1 MNNSII
7 NNYLKNPKILYA
19 SALAASLVYCI
30 AITSIGVTKFYS
42 VLQGGENYNDFPT
55 GGFSLIRFIINGS
68 YLIALVVYVIWLFK
82 KKHVGSTFLD
92 ICKYSLPWMALALI
106 AYPLSNDIYLYL
118 HYGVMSL
125 NKINPYL
132 NTSDSF
138 VSSLSPFLHWFQTST
153 YGPVSLSFFSIS
165 ALAVPISPL
174 VGLYFFKIICLCV
187 HTLNAYL
194 IWRLL
199 KNSENR
205 SLITMAYLLN
215 PMLLNEQIVN
225 AHLDVLL
232 ANTLIVL
239 IGCLYS
245 GRYVWGILA
254 IWVGF
259 LVKTLPIIWLP
270 LVLAFLFKQRRWR
283 DLAAGSILSLLI
295 IAIISYTFL
304 PTVAAWKSLL
314 NPGVVSGTARSFH
327 HLINAVL
334 NFFPNITLETRL
346 SILSFLKVF
355 SYCIWIIYYLVT
367 LLKSYFRNHYSE
379 INLVSDMGWI
389 TLSLFLFAT
398 PWLMPWY
405 PSILL
410 PIAALSINAPHF
422 VLTSLTFALFPS
434 IVLGGGAGKNP
445 ITILTDLI
453 TVIPPTALLV
463 LRRKFV
469 RSI

>member
-7 NNYLKNPKILYA
+7 NNYLKNQKILYA
-19 SALAASLVYCI
+19 AALATSTIFCI
-30 AITSIGVTKFYS
+30 AMTSMGITKFYS
-42 VLQGGENYNDFPT
+42 VLQGGDNYHDFPNQ
-55 GGFSLIRFIINGS
+55 GFSLIRVIINGS
-68 YLIALVVYVIWLFK
+68 YLIATVTYIIWLIQK
-82 KKHVGSTFLD
+82 KQTSSSFLD
-92 ICKYSLPWMALALI
+92 ICKYAIPFLALALI
-106 AYPLSNDIYLYL
+106 AYPHTSDIYLYL

-125 NKINPYL
+125 HKINPYL
-132 NTSDSF
+132 NSSNSF
-138 VSSLSPFLHWFQTST
+138 VSNLSPFLHWRQTST
-153 YGPVSLSFFSIS
+153 YGPVSLFFFALS

-174 VGLYFFKIICLCV
+174 VGVYFFKIICLCV

-199 KNSENR
+199 KNSENC

-270 LVLAFLFKQRRWR
+270 LVFAFLFKQRRWR
-283 DLAAGSILSLLI
+283 DLAAGFLLSLLI
-295 IAIISYTFL
+295 ITVITYTFL

-314 NPGVVSGTARSFH
+314 NPGVALDTARSFH
-327 HLINAVL
+327 HLINVGL
-334 NFFPNITLETRL
+334 NLFPNITFETSQ
-346 SILSFLKVF
+346 SILSFLKGF
-355 SYCIWIIYYLVT
+355 SSCIWMIYYLVR
-367 LLKSYFRNHYSE
+367 LLKLYFRNHYSE
-379 INLVSDMGWI
+379 INLVSDIGWI

-434 IVLGGGAGKNP
+434 IILGTGARKQF
-445 ITILTDLI
+445 ISILTILI

-463 LRRKFV
+463 LRRRFV
-469 RSI
+469 RRI

>member
-7 NNYLKNPKILYA
+7 NNYLKNQKILYA
-19 SALAASLVYCI
+19 VALAGSLIFCI
-30 AITSIGVTKFYS
+30 AMTSMGITKFYS
-42 VLQGGENYNDFPT
+42 VLQGGDNYNDFPSS
-55 GGFSLIRFIINGS
+55 GFSLIRLLINGS
-68 YLIALVVYVIWLFK
+68 YLIATVTYIIWLIK
-82 KKHVGSTFLD
+82 KQQTSSSFLD
-92 ICKYSLPWMALALI
+92 ICKYAIPFLALALI
-106 AYPLSNDIYLYL
+106 AYPQSNDIYMYL
-118 HYGVMSL
+118 HYGVMNL

-138 VSSLSPFLHWFQTST
+138 VSSLSPFIHWLQTSA
-153 YGPVSLSFFSIS
+153 YGPVSLFFFSVS

-174 VGLYFFKIICLCV
+174 VGVYFFKIICLCV

-215 PMLLNEQIVN
+215 PILLNEQIVN
-225 AHLDVLL
+225 AHIDVLL

-270 LVLAFLFKQRRWR
+270 LVFAFLFKQRRWR
-283 DLAAGSILSLLI
+283 DLAAGFLLSLLI
-295 IAIISYTFL
+295 ITVITYTFL

-314 NPGVVSGTARSFH
+314 NPGVVSATARSFH
-327 HLINAVL
+327 HLINIGL
-334 NFFPNITLETRL
+334 NLFPNITFETSQ
-346 SILSFLKVF
+346 SILSFLKGF
-355 SYCIWIIYYLVT
+355 SYCIWMIYYLVT
-367 LLKSYFRNHYSE
+367 LLKSYFRSNYSE
-379 INLVSDMGWI
+379 INLVSDIGWI

-398 PWLMPWY
+398 PWLMAWY

-422 VLTSLTFALFPS
+422 VLTSLTFALSPS
-434 IVLGGGAGKNP
+434 IILGGGAGKNP
-445 ITILTDLI
+445 ISILTALS